1 MIKFNPSND
10 EDIPQIR
17 DWAAADIYHRGN
29 NDPSWWLTGNGLLAF
44 VLHDEKGPV
53 FYVRLDDGEY
63 ARLSVQFAPVEVVP
77 KRRLVRAM
85 IQCLPTLIEITKQHG
100 NKGLIFDSE
109 SPSLISFME
118 KFGFL
123 KQNDSYLL
131 SFGE

>member
-1 MIKFNPSND
+1 MITFNPST
-10 EDIPQIR
+10 EADIPRIKE
-17 DWAAADIYHRGN
+17 WASADIYHKDQN
-29 NDPSWWLTGNGLLAF
+29 LPEWWVTGNGLLAF

-63 ARLSVQFAPVEVVP
+63 ARLSVQFAPVEIVP
-77 KRRLVRAM
+77 KRRLVRTM
-85 IQCLPTLIEITKQHG
+85 IQCLPRLIEITKRHG

-123 KQNDSYLL
+123 RENDRYLL